1 MSWLAAC
8 KEYAA
13 KTGRWTVPKKDTP
26 EYAEVKKIMDRMAAE
41 RPAETPAGEAA
52 PAKPRATRKKP
63 EDAPDAD
70 KKRGITRTVKA
81 TKAAPVEEPPKRV
94 EQGLKQAKK
103 NARIVVEEEEESDVV
118 QAVMP
123 PKAKRTKAVRKTEIS
138 VEPVTVSF

>member
-13 KTGRWTVPKKDTP
+13 KAGRWTVPKRDTP

-41 RPAETPAGEAA
+41 RAKAAPAAEAA
-52 PAKPRATRKKP
+52 PAKPRAARKIP
-63 EDAPDAD
+63 EPVPDAD
-70 KKRGITRTVKA
+70 KKRGVTRAVKSSA
-81 TKAAPVEEPPKRV
+81 KAAVAAETPARV

-103 NARIVVEEEEESDVV
+103 NARIVEAEPDVIE
-118 QAVMP
+118 AVMP
-123 PKAKRTKAVRKTEIS
+123 EKPKRAKATRKPTIS